1 MPRSNSSH
9 VRIYEGLRL
18 AGKRKQ
24 GVMRVSPSELGWGR
38 SSTAE
43 VDPKTVDAYL
53 SNDSLQTDTGTVTEK
68 GSLAVRG
75 YAEMNSATR
84 HFFAA
89 TSRYTGNSSA
99 S

>member
-9 VRIYEGLRL
+9 VRISEGLSL
-18 AGKRKQ
+18 AGKRKRR
-24 GVMRVSPSELGWGR
+24 VKRVSPSELAWGR
-38 SSTAE
+38 NSTTE
-43 VDPKTVDAYL
+43 VDPNTVDAYL
-53 SNDSLQTDTGTVTEK
+53 SNDALPTDTGTVTEK

-75 YAEMNSATR
+75 RAEMNSATP

-89 TSRYTGNSSA
+89 TSQYTGNSSA